1 MKPSILAVA
10 AVVTLAVPASL
21 HAQQAPLMRGDVAGT
36 VGWLNGNKT
45 EVHSQSND
53 WYNRGLYLGAQA
65 GWYWTDHHKTEVEAG
80 ITAPI
85 DFWTYRSFTVD
96 GVTAWGGS
104 DFTYKL
110 GRVAVGQHYQLLRN
124 AWVHPYVG
132 AGVDVTWERSTERA
146 EPLIIYDYT
155 GRGPREIRP
164 GGTFGPDTTVRVRPY
179 LQTGFKAYMNRR
191 AFFRSDLRVLVRD
204 RLDEVLLRCGFGID
218 F

>member
-1 MKPSILAVA
+1 MKPLILAAA
-10 AVVTLAVPASL
+10 AVIAIAVPA
-21 HAQQAPLMRGDVAGT
+21 HAQQSPLMRGDVAGT
-36 VGWLNGNKT
+36 LGWLSGNKSET
-45 EVHSQSND
+45 QSQSSND
-53 WYNRGLYLGAQA
+53 WYNHGFYMGVQG

-80 ITAPI
+80 LTTPI
-85 DFWTYRSFTVD
+85 EFWTYRSFTVD
-96 GVTAWGGS
+96 GLSAWRTS
-104 DFTYKL
+104 VFTYKL
-110 GRVAVGQHYQLLRN
+110 GRLAVGQHYQFLRN

-146 EPLIIYDYT
+146 DPLVVYDA
-155 GRGPREIRP
+155 RGPRELRP
-164 GGTFGPDTTVRVRPY
+164 GGTFGPDTTVHVRPY